1 VARAPPARFARF
13 PRFSGGVMS
22 NKPEFREDD
31 SWFSEEQL
39 AQLTPADEA
48 DDLHAPVPTQMVSNG
63 EYMPYPQ
70 TAKQKEVEARIR
82 VMADDAAKKLGMS
95 RRQFLASSGGM
106 AACFLAMNEV
116 FGHFFNVK
124 PIELFEPAAAAQNGP
139 PRNLFVLD
147 DQLHIVRSSRRGT
160 GLGLRAIAQ
169 GLPNGSNPQNL
180 PDELGRVH
188 FPWNPALVGLPNV
201 DENFQL
207 IQVMKDVYLDS
218 QMTVGIMSN
227 NTSGAVPGAT
237 GGTRPPK
244 NPLESEAG
252 EFLTAPQTMAVRDWV
267 NQIAGSTRMLGHGML
282 FPGIPGTD
290 NLEYIQ
296 YEIDELQPDSWKGYT
311 SANSAKRDLDPES
324 LMTRWRLDDESV
336 AYPMYELIMRN
347 RAQLAKHPGFFN
359 INIHKGLS
367 TNATAQQ
374 PELGNPADIPK
385 AATDWPE
392 LNFIMYHACIR
403 PGFWVLNALNDVNSG
418 RLRDGVP
425 DILWST
431 EFAVDCARFP
441 NVYAELG
448 TTFASSVITFP
459 TVCAHLLGQFM
470 KYFGAERIVFG
481 SDSPWYGG
489 PQWQIDALWRFEIPD
504 AMARQ
509 YGYPKLDEGAKRK
522 ILGLNSARLYKIPAN
537 GHIIDNPGRGQGI
550 PYKPFPTNYE
560 ALIPDSL
567 KTLLEF
573 PGYTADN
580 FAKARLAYQDWKGAQ
595 PRNTRFGW
603 IHNG

>member
-1 VARAPPARFARF
+1 
-13 PRFSGGVMS
+13 MS

-39 AQLTPADEA
+39 AQLTPADQA

-63 EYMPYPQ
+63 DYMPYPQ
-70 TAKQKEVEARIR
+70 TDKQKEVEARIR
-82 VMADDAAKKLGMS
+82 LMADQAAKKLGMS
-95 RRQFLASSGGM
+95 RRQFLGTSGGM

-139 PRNLFVLD
+139 PKNLFVLD
-147 DQLHIVRSSRRGT
+147 DQLHIVRSSRMNT

-169 GLPNGSNPQNL
+169 GLPNGSNSQML
-180 PDELGRVH
+180 PDELGRVN

-207 IQVMKDVYLDS
+207 VQVMKDIYLDS

-227 NTSGAVPGAT
+227 NTSGAVPNAG

-244 NPLESEAG
+244 NPLESEAA

-267 NQIAGSTRMLGHGML
+267 NEIAGSTRMLGHGMI

-290 NLEYIQ
+290 NLEYMQ
-296 YEIDELQPDSWKGYT
+296 YQIDELRPDSWKGYT

-324 LMTRWRLDDESV
+324 LLTRWRLDDESV

-347 RAQLAKHPGFFN
+347 RAQLKKHPGFFN

-367 TNATAQQ
+367 TNATAAQ

-385 AATDWPE
+385 AAADWPE

-431 EFAVDCARFP
+431 EFAVNCAKFR

-470 KYFGAERIVFG
+470 KYFGEERIVFG

-504 AMARQ
+504 AMAKQ
-509 YGYPKLDEGAKRK
+509 YGYPKLTEATKRK
-522 ILGLNSARLYKIPAN
+522 ILGLNSAGLYGIPAS

-550 PYKPFPTNYE
+550 PYKPFPANYE
-560 ALIPDSL
+560 SLIPDSL

-580 FAKARLAYQDWKGAQ
+580 FSKARLAYQDWKGAQ
-595 PRNTRFGW
+595 PRNTRVGW
-603 IHNG
+603 IRQG